1 MASLLRRVPTLEA
14 PAGPRET
21 GRFEVLLGSSAA
33 EATRSLIG
41 ELRARP
47 ERGQVPSARV
57 IETEAD
63 LGADVPA
70 AHAFGDRTPVWSP
83 GGSSSRPITTVV

>member
-21 GRFEVLLGSSAA
+21 GRLLLGSSAA

-47 ERGQVPSARV
+47 ERGRVPSARV
-57 IETEAD
+57 VETEAD

-83 GGSSSRPITTVV
+83 GGSSSRLITTVV

>member
-1 MASLLRRVPTLEA
+1 MASLLRRVSTLEA

-21 GRFEVLLGSSAA
+21 GRLEALLGSAAA

-41 ELRARP
+41 ELRAVP
-47 ERGQVPSARV
+47 ERGQVPSARL

-63 LGADVPA
+63 LGAGVPA
-70 AHAFGDRTPVWSP
+70 AFGDRTPVWSP